1 MSFRQFSTI
10 VEKYNYPIVK
20 NKWKSH
26 NFQYWKR
33 DRKKHRKTGK
43 TGLFIFPQLPEF
55 I

>member
-10 VEKYNYPIVK
+10 VEKYNYSIVK

-26 NFQYWKR
+26 NFQFWKR
-33 DRKKHRKTGK
+33 DRKNTGKPEK

>member
-10 VEKYNYPIVK
+10 VEKYNYLIVK

-33 DRKKHRKTGK
+33 DRKNTGK
-43 TGLFIFPQLPEF
+43 TGKNRSVYFSTIA
-55 I
+55 